1 MVIAMKPFFLTAF
14 VSLFCLSQID
24 CGKNPAGSSTQ
35 GTGEIHV
42 WAHVLQQQKGLSKRA
57 KTTATTWDSLVVR
70 ITSSASAMDMM
81 LKTFTFDTAD
91 PYVNYTLQGVPAG
104 KARLIE
110 VWTKNQAGLIIH
122 ACKGQTVDIA
132 AGEIKT
138 VDFLLV
144 PKRGSIYIDISNIPV
159 MVNGDTIEAVY
170 AAFAFNSQTLSDSAK
185 RSKNLFLSID
195 NVPDSASGT
204 LFIAGLGRSL
214 DTLYRSASPLTF
226 YALKD
231 TTFSVRILT
240 VSTGVSFTVTAI
252 APGATV
258 IAASLDSTR
267 SISTEQGPLIISEIM
282 YCAND
287 SEYIEVYN
295 PLEKDGVYDTL
306 ILDID
311 GTYRYFT
318 NVTVPSRGF
327 FVFGRKSL
335 PWVNAVHPT
344 ASALDL
350 LSGGGNVIAL
360 RAKNFAVMDWVAY
373 LGGTNDQ
380 EWPGVS
386 SGKKSIVLDSLAAD
400 PAYNNFGKHWRV
412 AITLINNVDPKYAS
426 PQTLQCG
433 TPGFKGE

>member
-1 MVIAMKPFFLTAF
+1 MKPFFLTAI
-14 VSLFCLSQID
+14 VSLFCLLQID

-35 GTGEIHV
+35 GSGEIHLWV
-42 WAHVLQQQKGLSKRA
+42 HVLQQQKGLSKRA

-70 ITSSASAMDMM
+70 ITSTGMDT
-81 LKTFTFDTAD
+81 LLRTFAFDTAD

-104 KARLIE
+104 KGRLIE
-110 VWTKNQAGLIIH
+110 VWTKNRAGLIIH
-122 ACKGQTVDIA
+122 ASKGQTVDIA

-138 VDFLLV
+138 VDFSLL

-159 MVNGDTIEAVY
+159 MVNGDSIDAVY
-170 AAFAFNSQTLSDSAK
+170 AAFVFNAQMLCDSAK

-204 LFIAGLGRSL
+204 LFIAGLGKSL
-214 DTLYRSASPLTF
+214 DTLYRSASALTF

-231 TTFSVRILT
+231 TTFSVRVLT
-240 VSTGVSFTVTAI
+240 VSTGVSFAMTAI
-252 APGATV
+252 TPGATV
-258 IAASLDSTR
+258 IAASMDSTKR
-267 SISTEQGPLIISEIM
+267 IGTEQGPLIISEIM
-282 YCAND
+282 YSAND

-295 PLEKDGVYDTL
+295 PLEKDCVYDTL
-306 ILDID
+306 LLDID

-318 NVTVPSRGF
+318 NVTIPSRGF

-360 RAKNFAVMDWVAY
+360 RAKDFSLMDWVAY
-373 LGGTNDQ
+373 LGGNNDQ
-380 EWPGVS
+380 EWPSAS
-386 SGKKSIVLDSLAAD
+386 SGKKSIVLDSLASD

-412 AITLINNVDPKYAS
+412 AITLINKVDPKYAS